1 MADKPPKRVQRPS
14 VPNMTVQQE
23 RKCLAEIRSQ
33 GENISPHYI
42 LKNGQKAGEFALAY
56 VLGQHAKRQQ
66 KNGRP
71 GIVINPGTNQIDQL
85 MSSPS
90 PMTMG
95 EMNS

>member
-1 MADKPPKRVQRPS
+1 MSEGRRVQRPS
-14 VPNMTVQQE
+14 VPGMTVQQE
-23 RKCLAEIRSQ
+23 RKCLAEIRAQ

-66 KNGRP
+66 KNGRM
-71 GIVINPGTNQIDQL
+71 GIVINPETNQIDQL

-90 PMTMG
+90 PTTMG
-95 EMNS
+95 EIKH